1 MGSIDFDFQIK
12 LIYILFYILI
22 IILTRKIN
30 FAQNGLND
38 SFKQMDRLN
47 IPTILSFLQIFTI
60 LIYKKK
66 KKKISSIQLSAIINN
81 TSDFQNE
88 SNENSF
94 DYLNN
99 LKTKKNFKLKS
110 YIFLFLCGLF
120 EGIRYYLSI
129 TLLIGKK
136 DISFIYQD
144 FFILNY

>member
-12 LIYILFYILI
+12 LIYIIFYIII

-60 LIYKKK
+60 LFIYKKK
-66 KKKISSIQLSAIINN
+66 KKKISSKQVSAIINN
-81 TSDFQNE
+81 LSDLQIE

-94 DYLNN
+94 DDLNY
-99 LKTKKNFKLKS
+99 LKTKK
-110 YIFLFLCGLF
+110 I
-120 EGIRYYLSI
+120 
-129 TLLIGKK
+129 
-136 DISFIYQD
+136 
-144 FFILNY
+144 